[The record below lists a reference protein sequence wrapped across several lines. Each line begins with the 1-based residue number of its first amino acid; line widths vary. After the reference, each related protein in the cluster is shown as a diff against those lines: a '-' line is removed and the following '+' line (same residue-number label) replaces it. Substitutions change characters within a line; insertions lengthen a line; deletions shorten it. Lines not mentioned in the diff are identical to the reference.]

1 MISWMQKHNKYLV
14 WTIWVATIA
23 FIGAGFVGW
32 GTYDFG
38 SKAGNV
44 AKVGKIEIKQSQLNM
59 AYSNIYARYNEM
71 MQGKLDEKKAKEL
84 GLVKQAFSQ
93 IEIQAKLLNFA
104 QEMGIVVSDKELAA
118 TLEGITSF
126 QKEGLFNKEIYNA
139 YLRSQRLK
147 AKTFEATLR
156 DEITIQKT
164 LALLH
169 TDALPLEVETFTA
182 AMNVADKLLYTV
194 LRKSDVNVTT
204 EEHALKAFWETQKAH
219 FMTPRMYKLSIVW
232 TTTDGT
238 EVTEEE
244 LKTFY
249 DANSFNYTDASGKQ
263 LLFDNAK
270 NAVEKDL
277 KIKKS
282 KKAAQK
288 QYIAFKKGKIESME
302 TVTLPANDK
311 KLSKALWEAVLA
323 KNSGD
328 IVKPKVVDNRYATV
342 KIESVIEP
350 APMPFEEAKTEI
362 TTLYKVKAQKEALLK
377 LAEKRLSTL
386 EESNAT
392 VSEFITLESSN
403 NLKML
408 NKRES
413 MQFLQ
418 KLFTS
423 TKEKGII
430 SISDS
435 VVVYKIIEQKF
446 MEADQNK
453 TEFVEQTVTQIKNRT
468 FEENLIKMLN
478 TKYPTEVYMGG
489 IADE

>member
-32 GTYDFG
+32 GTYNFG

-44 AKVGKIEIKQSQLNM
+44 AKVGNIEIKQSQLNM
-59 AYSNIYARYNEM
+59 AYSNIYRQYNQM

-93 IEIQAKLLNFA
+93 LEVQAKLLNFA
-104 QEMGIVVSDKELAA
+104 QEMGIVVSDKEVAN
-118 TLEGITSF
+118 TLEGIRSF
-126 QKEGLFNKEIYNA
+126 QKDGAFNNEIYTA
-139 YLRSQRLK
+139 YLKSQRLK

-169 TDALPLEVETFTA
+169 TDALPLEEETFSA
-182 AMNVADKLLYTV
+182 AMNVADKLKYKV
-194 LRKSDVNVTT
+194 LGSNDVNITIDDSK
-204 EEHALKAFWETQKAH
+204 LKAFWETQKEN

-232 TTTDGT
+232 TPTEGT

-244 LKTFY
+244 VKTFY
-249 DANSFNYTDASGKQ
+249 DANSFNYTDATGKQ
-263 LLFDNAK
+263 LLFDEAK
-270 NAVEKDL
+270 TAAKKDL

-288 QYIAFKKGKIESME
+288 QYIAFKKGKIESSE
-302 TVTLPANDK
+302 TVTLPVNDS
-311 KLSKALWEAVLA
+311 KLSKELWDDVLA
-323 KNSGD
+323 KHNGD
-328 IVKPKVVDNRYATV
+328 IIKPKVVGDKYATV
-342 KIESVIEP
+342 KIEAVVEP
-350 APMPFEEAKTEI
+350 APESFEEAKAEVTK
-362 TTLYKVKAQKEALLK
+362 LYLDQAQKEALLK
-377 LAEKRLSTL
+377 LAESTLSTL

-392 VSEFITLESSN
+392 VSDFVTLEKN
-403 NLKML
+403 DNLKLL
-408 NKRES
+408 NSAES
-413 MQFLQ
+413 LQFLQ

-423 TKEKGII
+423 SEEKGII
-430 SISDS
+430 NVANK
-435 VVVYKIIEQKF
+435 VVVYKIIDQKF
-446 MEADQNK
+446 LTADANR
-453 TEFVEQTVTQIKNRT
+453 TEFVKQTVNQIKKST
-468 FEENLIKMLN
+468 FESNLIKMLD

-489 IADE
+489 LTN